1 MNVSEGAMAQEAGTE
16 KVVLTSCPHDC
27 GGRCVLKV
35 HVEGGVI
42 REIET
47 DDGADPQLRACC
59 RGRAYRE
66 HVYSENRLRTPLKR
80 VGKRGEGK
88 FEPISWAEALDRI
101 ADKLK
106 HVKNTYGNES
116 ILYLAYSGNT
126 GTFLH
131 NQLGVFRLLTM
142 FGGFTPIWGSCS
154 FWGSLF
160 NSETTYG
167 TVTAGHTSDDIPNA
181 RFIIMWGW
189 NPAETVQRTTTAWN
203 LAKAKEQGV
212 KIVAID
218 PRFTDSAAAFA
229 TQWVPIRPGTDTA
242 MLIAMAYVMIAEN
255 LQDQQFLDSHTVGF
269 DAFKD
274 YVLGTSDG
282 LPKTPQW
289 AGAITGVEPETIA
302 SLARQYATTKPAKL
316 LTLGAPGRT
325 AFGEQFHR
333 AASTLAA
340 MTGNVGI
347 YGGEP
352 AAFNLPAVG
361 LQPLA
366 GTGLISRQMSG
377 NLPEGAR
384 QRPAIHITKVWD
396 AILNGKSGG
405 YPADIKFVYV
415 TNSNAVNQ
423 FLNSNKASRALQEPE
438 FVVVHEQVL
447 TATARYADIVLP
459 VNTHFERNDI
469 IRPWQ
474 GGPYYIYMNKLI
486 EPLHESKSDLQICAE
501 LAPRLGIEDYSNSTE
516 DEWLRLFWGD
526 AEKYTDSKPL
536 PDYET
541 FKAEGVHKIPLEKPA
556 IAFAKQRE
564 DIAANPFPTPSGK
577 IEIYSKK
584 LEERA
589 TPDLPPLPT
598 YIPAWEG
605 RDDELAKK
613 YPLQFIS
620 THSKRRIHSNMHNN
634 PWLRDLEPH
643 KVWINPVDAA
653 PRSIKNGD
661 MVKVFNG
668 RGTVVVSAKVTGRI
682 MPGVV
687 SMGQGAWYQPDDK
700 GIDRGGCANTLLKD
714 ACSPAGAFCGNTC
727 LVQVEK
733 EK

>member
-1 MNVSEGAMAQEAGTE
+1 MVQQTNPE
-16 KVVLTSCPHDC
+16 KTVLTTCPHDC

-35 HVEGGVI
+35 HVQDGAI

-47 DDGADPQLRACC
+47 DDGAEPQLRACC
-59 RGRAYRE
+59 RGRAYRR
-66 HVYSENRLRTPLKR
+66 HVYSENRLKTPLKR
-80 VGKRGEGK
+80 VGKRGEGR
-88 FEPISWAEALDRI
+88 FEPISWDEALDTV

-106 HVKNTYGNES
+106 QVKAAYGNDS
-116 ILYLAYSGNT
+116 ILYIAYSGNT

-131 NQLGVFRLLTM
+131 NQLSVFRLLTM

-167 TVTAGHTSDDIPNA
+167 TVNAGHTSDDIPNA

-212 KIVAID
+212 KIVAVD

-242 MLIAMAYVMIAEN
+242 MLIAMAHVMIAEN
-255 LQDQQFLDSHTVGF
+255 LHDQKFLGSHTVGF
-269 DAFKD
+269 AAFKD
-274 YVLGTSDG
+274 YVLGATDG
-282 LPKTPQW
+282 QPKTPQW
-289 AGAITGVEPETIA
+289 ASAITGVAADTIA
-302 SLARQYATTKPAKL
+302 GLARQYATIKPAKL

-352 AAFNLPAVG
+352 AGFNLPSVG

-396 AILNGKSGG
+396 ALLHGKAGG

-438 FVVVHEQVL
+438 FVVVHEQVM
-447 TATARYADIVLP
+447 TATAQYADILLP

-474 GGPYYIYMNKLI
+474 GGPYYVYMNKLI
-486 EPLHESKSDLQICAE
+486 EPLHASKSDLQICTE
-501 LAPRLGIEDYSNSTE
+501 LAPRLDIEGYGNYSE
-516 DEWLRLFWGD
+516 EEWLRMFWED
-526 AEKYTDSKPL
+526 AGKFTDSKPL
-536 PDYET
+536 PDYDT

-556 IAFAKQRE
+556 IAFTKQRE
-564 DIAANPFPTPSGK
+564 NIAENPFPTPSGK

-584 LEERA
+584 LEERGD
-589 TPDLPPLPT
+589 PKLPPIPT

-605 RDDELAKK
+605 VDDELAKK
-613 YPLQFIS
+613 YPLQLIS

-643 KVWINPVDAA
+643 KIWINPVDASA
-653 PRSIKNGD
+653 RGIHNGD
-661 MVKVFNG
+661 RVKVFND
-668 RGTVVVSAKVTGRI
+668 RGAVLVAVKVTGRI

-687 SMGQGAWYQPDDK
+687 SLGQGAWYRPDKD

-733 EK
+733 NAE